1 MEVKS
6 LSIRTTTNSMS
17 SYYANDTVNV
27 LKSGVTASPYW
38 SMKAYGIAIYT
49 PQGNLIKTLTP
60 VTLST
65 TTSGNW
71 SYIVITAEDTSTDA
85 YTTDRAHLIGVTPGG
100 AYWSIFKAIAST
112 SVSKGTS
119 DTLKVT
125 FQIGAQISDT
135 TYPGIMTDGF
145 NFLYTNLNGQ
155 DTRNYAP
162 VNSLRIR
169 LTNGVL
175 QDFVASTV
183 DTTSGTEGDT
193 PYYGIKVT
201 YIDTSADAKDVNA
214 IFIGRSPYWMSVY
227 AGLTWSKPANTTVTW
242 YHEWRFKYGYTVTAS
257 GIPSTY

>member
-1 MEVKS
+1 MKS

-17 SYYANDTVNV
+17 NVYAEDIVNV

-65 TTSGNW
+65 TTSGNQY
-71 SYIVITAEDTSTDA
+71 YIVITAEDTSTDA

-100 AYWSIFKAIAST
+100 AYWSIFKAIASS

-125 FQIGAQISDT
+125 FQIGALISDL
-135 TYPGIMTDGF
+135 TYPGIMVEGF

-162 VNSLRIR
+162 VNSIRIR

-175 QDFVASTV
+175 QDFTASTV
-183 DTTSGTEGDT
+183 NTTSGTEDST

-201 YIDTSADAKDVNA
+201 YVDTSADAKDVNA

-227 AGLTWSKPANTTVTW
+227 GGGSWSKPANTTVTW
-242 YHEWRFKYGYTVTAS
+242 YHEWRFKYGYTVTTS

>member
-1 MEVKS
+1 VKS
-6 LSIRTTTNSMS
+6 LSISTTTNSMS
-17 SYYANDTVNV
+17 SYYANDTVSILQN
-27 LKSGVTASPYW
+27 GVSASPYW
-38 SMKAYGIAIYT
+38 SLKAYGIAIYT

-65 TTSGNW
+65 TTSENW
-71 SYIVITAEDTSTDA
+71 RYIVITAEDTSTDA

-100 AYWSIFKAIAST
+100 AYWSIFKSVANAS
-112 SVSKGTS
+112 VNKGTS

-125 FQIGAQISDT
+125 FQIGARISDG
-135 TYPGIMTDGF
+135 TYTGIMSEGF

-162 VNSLRIR
+162 INSLRIR

-175 QDFVASTV
+175 QDFTASTV
-183 DTTSGTEGDT
+183 DTTSGVEGDT

-201 YIDTSADAKDVNA
+201 YVDTSADAKDVNA
-214 IFIGRSPYWMSVY
+214 IFIGRSPYWLSVY
-227 AGLTWSKPANTTVTW
+227 GGGSWSKPANTTVTW
-242 YHEWRFKYGYTVTAS
+242 YHEWRFKYGYTVTTS